1 MNETERKLPTGIQSF
16 QKLREEN
23 FVYVDKTEYI
33 YRIAQSAVPF
43 FLSRPRRFGKSLL
56 LSTMKSYWEGKKE
69 LFSGLAIEK
78 LEAENKDAWKKYPVL
93 YIDFNTDNY
102 DADLTLE
109 EVLNVHLIE
118 WEEKYCTTKYEG
130 PYGLRFRN
138 VIKQAHE
145 KTGLRC
151 VVLVDEYDKPL
162 LDLIDSPERQEHCKK
177 VLKGFFSVLKNRDDD
192 IQAIFITGVTKFHK
206 VSIFS
211 DLNQL
216 RDISLN
222 KYYSGMCGIT
232 EEELRE
238 YFAYEINALAEE
250 QNISNEECLEMLKKQ
265 YDGYRFHQNGINVYN
280 PYSLINAFS
289 DKEFGSYWFETGT
302 PTFLVERLRNDHF
315 DVRKFSNQTIFST
328 ERILKDYTGDTL
340 DPIPLLYQSGYLTIS
355 DYNPKMRRYV
365 LAFPNDEVRYAF
377 LESLVPVYI
386 PKANAANGLDIFT
399 LAEYVENGDLEGMR
413 NVLTGLFAN
422 ISYTTNEPV
431 FEHYFQT
438 VIYVVFTLLG
448 RYVVTEQQTY
458 KGRIDC
464 KVETDRFIYL
474 FEYKLDKT
482 AEEALKQIDTKD
494 YKLSFVA
501 NKRKLFKIGVSFDS
515 KERKLAD
522 WKVAE

>member
-1 MNETERKLPTGIQSF
+1 MQKNKRTLPMSVQDF
-16 QKLREEN
+16 EKLREAN
-23 FVYVDKTEYI
+23 CVYVDKTEYI
-33 YRIAQSAVPF
+33 YTLVHDVAQF

-56 LSTMKSYWEGKKE
+56 LSTMKAYWEGKKE

-93 YIDFNTDNY
+93 YLDFNTDNY
-102 DADLTLE
+102 DENLTLE
-109 EVLNVHLIE
+109 EVLDVHLSE
-118 WEEKYCTTKYEG
+118 WEEEYCTTKYEG
-130 PYGLRFRN
+130 SYGLRFRN
-138 VIKQAHE
+138 VIMQAHK

-162 LDLIDSPERQEHCKK
+162 LDLVDDSKHQEHCKK
-177 VLKGFFSVLKNRDDD
+177 VLKGFFSVLKNRDADL
-192 IQAIFITGVTKFHK
+192 QAIFITGVTKFHK

-232 EEELRE
+232 EEELRK
-238 YFAYEINALAEE
+238 YFAYEIDALAEE
-250 QNISNEECLEMLKKQ
+250 QNISNDECLGMLKKQ
-265 YDGYRFHQNGINVYN
+265 YDGYRFHQGGVNVYN

-302 PTFLVERLRNDHF
+302 PTFLVEKLRNDHF

-365 LAFPNDEVRYAF
+365 LSFPNDEVRYAF
-377 LESLVPVYI
+377 LESLVPVYV

-399 LAEYVENGDLEGMR
+399 LDEYVENGDLEGIR

-422 ISYTTNEPV
+422 ISYTTNNPV

-448 RYVVTEQQTY
+448 RYVMTEQQTY

-464 KVETDRFIYL
+464 KVETDHFVYL
-474 FEYKLDKT
+474 FEFKRDKT
-482 AEEALKQIDTKD
+482 AQEALEQIDTKD
-494 YKLSFVA
+494 YALPFQA
-501 NKRKLFKIGVSFDS
+501 DKRKLFKIGVSFDS

>member
-1 MNETERKLPTGIQSF
+1 MQENKRTLPMSVQDF
-16 QKLREEN
+16 EKLREAN
-23 FVYVDKTEYI
+23 CVYVDKTEYI
-33 YRIAQSAVPF
+33 YTLVHDVAQF

-56 LSTMKSYWEGKKE
+56 LSTMKAYWEGKKE

-78 LEAENKDAWKKYPVL
+78 LEAENEDAWQPHPVF
-93 YIDFNTDNY
+93 YFDFNGENY
-102 DADLTLE
+102 HQIFVE
-109 EVLNVHLIE
+109 KVLISHLKR
-118 WEEKYCTTKYEG
+118 WEKYYEITDDSETLG
-130 PYGLRFRN
+130 ERFQN
-138 VIKQAHE
+138 LLMKVSE
-145 KTGLRC
+145 KTGRRC

-162 LDLIDSPERQEHCKK
+162 LDLVDDPERQEHNKA
-177 VLKGFFSVLKNRDDD
+177 VFKGFFSNLKNCDAYVRFV
-192 IQAIFITGVTKFHK
+192 FITGVTKFHK

-222 KYYSGMCGIT
+222 EDYSGMCGIT
-232 EEELRE
+232 EEELRK
-238 YFAYEINALAEE
+238 YFTPEISAMAKKRK
-250 QNISNEECLEMLKKQ
+250 ISEEECLKTLKIQ
-265 YDGYRFHQNGINVYN
+265 YDGYKFHQDGVNVYN

-302 PTFLVERLRNDHF
+302 PTFLVEKLRNDHF

-328 ERILKDYTGDTL
+328 ERTLKDYTGDTL

-377 LESLVPVYI
+377 LESLVPVYV

-399 LAEYVENGDLEGMR
+399 LDEYVENGDLEGIR

-422 ISYTTNEPV
+422 ISYTTNNPV

-448 RYVVTEQQTY
+448 RYVITEQQTY

-464 KVETDRFIYL
+464 KVETDHFIYL

-501 NKRKLFKIGVSFDS
+501 DKRKLFKIGVSFDS

>member
-1 MNETERKLPTGIQSF
+1 MQENKRTLPMSVQDF
-16 QKLREEN
+16 EKLREAN
-23 FVYVDKTEYI
+23 CVYVDKTEYI
-33 YRIAQSAVPF
+33 YTLVHDVAQF

-56 LSTMKSYWEGKKE
+56 LSTMKAYWEGKKE
-69 LFSGLAIEK
+69 LFSGLTIEK
-78 LEAENKDAWKKYPVL
+78 LEAENKDAWQPHPVF
-93 YIDFNTDNY
+93 YFDFNGENYHQIFVEKVLTAHLKRWEKHYEITD
-102 DADLTLE
+102 DSETIGE
-109 EVLNVHLIE
+109 
-118 WEEKYCTTKYEG
+118 
-130 PYGLRFRN
+130 RFQN
-138 VIKQAHE
+138 LLMKVSE
-145 KTGLRC
+145 KTGKRC

-162 LDLIDSPERQEHCKK
+162 LDLVDDPERQEHNKA
-177 VLKGFFSVLKNRDDD
+177 VFKGFFSNLKNCDAYVRFV
-192 IQAIFITGVTKFHK
+192 FITGVTKFHK

-216 RDISLN
+216 NDISLN
-222 KYYSGMCGIT
+222 EDFSGICGIT
-232 EEELRE
+232 DEELRE
-238 YFAYEINALAEE
+238 YFAPEISAIAKKRK
-250 QNISNEECLEMLKKQ
+250 ISEEECLQTLKTQ
-265 YDGYRFHQNGINVYN
+265 YDGYRFHQDGVNVYN
-280 PYSLINAFS
+280 PYSLIKAFY

-302 PTFLVERLRNDHF
+302 PTFLVEKLRNDHF

-365 LAFPNDEVRYAF
+365 LSFPNDEVRYAF
-377 LESLVPVYI
+377 LESLVPVYV
-386 PKANAANGLDIFT
+386 PKANATNGLDIFT
-399 LAEYVENGDLEGMR
+399 LDEYVENGDLEGIR

-422 ISYTTNEPV
+422 ISYTTNNPV

-448 RYVVTEQQTY
+448 RYVMTEQQAY

-464 KVETDRFIYL
+464 KVETDHFVYL

-482 AEEALKQIDTKD
+482 AEDALNQIDTKD
-494 YKLSFVA
+494 YQLSFSA
-501 NKRKLFKIGVSFDS
+501 DKRKLFKIGVSFDS